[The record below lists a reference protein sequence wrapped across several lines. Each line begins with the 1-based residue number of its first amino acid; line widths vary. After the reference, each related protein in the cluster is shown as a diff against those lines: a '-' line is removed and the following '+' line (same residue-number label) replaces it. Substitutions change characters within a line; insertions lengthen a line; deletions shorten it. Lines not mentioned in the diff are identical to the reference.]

1 MSIKDKLEACIV
13 ALEEAK
19 ADAEKFDKGMTGAP
33 GTRVRKVAMDS
44 KKALDDVRKAVLE
57 GRK

>member
-1 MSIKDKLEACIV
+1 MSLVGKLEETIA
-13 ALEEAK
+13 ALEAAK

-33 GTRVRKVAMDS
+33 GTRVRKVAMDA
-44 KKALDDVRKAVLE
+44 KKSMDDLRKSVLD